1 MNRLAILIPTI
12 EGREWYLERLM
23 NILQPQID
31 KHKYNAEVIIL
42 KDNKEMT
49 IGAKRNLLMRIAIDN
64 GFTYRMFC
72 DCDDTV
78 SDNFLDLNL
87 PGMWGDYDCN
97 SLVGVYS
104 VNGYVDPAKNLF
116 YHSIEYN
123 ERSLATGVWDD
134 ATGFFRPPNHLN
146 MTKIDLIKGVQYEDK
161 SFGED
166 MCHAMEVAKL
176 GVLKNEYKITEPF
189 YNYLFRTKTDGV

>member
-49 IGAKRNLLMRIAIDN
+49 IGAKRNMLMRIAIDN
-64 GFTYRMFC
+64 GFTYRAFC
-72 DCDDTV
+72 DDDDTL
-78 SDNFLDLNL
+78 SENYLSLNL
-87 PGMWGDYDCN
+87 PGMEGGYDCN

-116 YHSIEYN
+116 YHSIDYN
-123 ERSLATGVWDD
+123 EKSLSTGVWDD
-134 ATGFFRPPNHLN
+134 ANGFYRPPNHLN
-146 MTKIDLIKGVQYEDK
+146 TTKIDLIKDIQYEDK
-161 SFGED
+161 NFGED

-189 YNYLFRTKTDGV
+189 YNYLFRTKS